1 MAKSRLEVTTYYDI
15 LSKEQFQAMVEQVLV
30 HAFNIANKNSCAF
43 TAEYLNRAGTLA
55 NVLVKV
61 KSFATGLFQ
70 TFPVVLDLWGD
81 FESYLVNRVL
91 SHIEVVRPKIILKH
105 SSSLRPLPI

>member
-1 MAKSRLEVTTYYDI
+1 MAKSKSEVTMYYDI
-15 LSKEQFQAMVEQVLV
+15 LSEEQCQAMVEQVLV
-30 HAFNIANKNSCAF
+30 HAFNIANENSCAF
-43 TAEYLNRAGTLA
+43 TTEYLNRAGTLA

-70 TFPVVLDLWGD
+70 TFPVVLDLQGN

-91 SHIEVVRPKIILKH
+91 SHIEVVRPGIILKH
-105 SSSLRPLPI
+105 SYSPGSLPI